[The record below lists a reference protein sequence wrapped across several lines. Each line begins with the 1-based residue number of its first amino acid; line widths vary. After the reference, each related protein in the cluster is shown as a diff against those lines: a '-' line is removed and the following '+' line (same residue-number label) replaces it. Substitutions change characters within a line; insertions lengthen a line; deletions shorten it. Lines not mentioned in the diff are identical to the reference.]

1 MSEYISDEEI
11 ELVIKFNKIT
21 VRRGGEPFSVDREK
35 LKQIFDSVNRDF
47 GAQKYP
53 EKRLRIIKKVSLI
66 MGRISWEQPFSQ
78 GNKRTCLA
86 LGIVFL
92 KRNGFI
98 LPLKKVNVQIYE
110 LLVKTIEKFEN
121 DDTVTS
127 EIESFLCKYV
137 VSFSG

>member
-1 MSEYISDEEI
+1 LSEYISDEEV
-11 ELVIKFNKIT
+11 ELVIRFNEIT
-21 VRRGGEPFSVDREK
+21 VLKAGEPFGVDREK
-35 LKQIFDSVNRDF
+35 LEQIFDSVNQDF

-53 EKRLRIIKKVSLI
+53 EKRLRIIKKVSVI

-86 LGIVFL
+86 LGTVFL

-98 LPLKKVNVQIYE
+98 LPLKKVNVQIYK

-137 VSFSG
+137 VSFSD